1 MDAKEDGTVEEQEE
15 DPGAGC
21 AARGPGWGHVLRPA
35 LWHCCLQLLIPVVH
49 YVFHPALTISI
60 GDLRGSWSHLC
71 HCPMFPETVGLQVEA
86 LSTFHSLS
94 QRGGLSAH

>member
-60 GDLRGSWSHLC
+60 GDLREEVGHISVTVQCSLKLSAC
-71 HCPMFPETVGLQVEA
+71 RLKHCP
-86 LSTFHSLS
+86 LSIL
-94 QRGGLSAH
+94 